1 MIAGMTVFSASFLFP
16 GSAESSCG
24 DYLAGHQNRSVE
36 TDNERDNTNSLSGLS
51 SITLIGLFQGNL
63 QSDPSSCEGRKCD
76 RAPVSDFPFAP
87 APDSRVSDNHD
98 QWGAFSVLRV
108 TSKKLSSPWPDAAA
122 AFSNRGH
129 HRRVDRPPA
138 KGSAGS
144 YNHFWNPRRRPSA
157 QTSLIID
164 PPDGRLPPR
173 TPEGQRRADIRA
185 IPRIERLDTGG
196 CEDRDLWERCI
207 SMGVPR
213 LPGGYNNNLQIFQ
226 TPDHVAILIEMVH
239 EVRII
244 PLRPRPHIAPR
255 IRQYLGDS
263 RGYWDGDTL
272 VVETTNFAHE
282 AHFFDYRDFR
292 GSTGNLHLV
301 ERFTRVDADTL
312 HYEFTVTEPTTFT
325 TPWTARVPITK
336 TEEPIFEYACHEGN
350 YALANILRGARV
362 QERAAGES
370 SR

>member
-1 MIAGMTVFSASFLFP
+1 MVVLSLGSVTDAGQRPPAAGDRMPPRKADGRPDLRGIWSNVVATPLERPRELGEREILTDEEV
-16 GSAESSCG
+16 AELETR
-24 DYLAGHQNRSVE
+24 LA
-36 TDNERDNTNSLSGLS
+36 ER
-51 SITLIGLFQGNL
+51 Q
-63 QSDPSSCEGRKCD
+63 
-76 RAPVSDFPFAP
+76 
-87 APDSRVSDNHD
+87 
-98 QWGAFSVLRV
+98 
-108 TSKKLSSPWPDAAA
+108 
-122 AFSNRGH
+122 
-129 HRRVDRPPA
+129 VDRPPA
-138 KGSAGS
+138 KGSAGR
-144 YNHFWNPRRRPSA
+144 YNHFWNPRDRPSA
-157 QTSLIID
+157 QSSLIID

-185 IPRIERLDTGG
+185 IPRIERLGTGG
-196 CEDRDLWERCI
+196 YEDRDLWERCI

-244 PLRPRPHIAPR
+244 PLQPRPHIAPH

-282 AHFFDYRDFR
+282 AHFFDYRDLR

-301 ERFTRVDADTL
+301 ERFTRVDADTI

-325 TPWTARVPITK
+325 TPWTARVPIAK

>member
-1 MIAGMTVFSASFLFP
+1 MSCRCRALARALVTVMVVLSLGSVTDAGQRP
-16 GSAESSCG
+16 
-24 DYLAGHQNRSVE
+24 
-36 TDNERDNTNSLSGLS
+36 
-51 SITLIGLFQGNL
+51 
-63 QSDPSSCEGRKCD
+63 
-76 RAPVSDFPFAP
+76 
-87 APDSRVSDNHD
+87 
-98 QWGAFSVLRV
+98 
-108 TSKKLSSPWPDAAA
+108 PDAADRTPPRTADGGPDLRGIWSNVVATPLERPRELGEREILTDEEVA
-122 AFSNRGH
+122 ALEARLAG
-129 HRRVDRPPA
+129 RQVDRPPA

-144 YNHFWNPRRRPSA
+144 YNRFWNPRGRPSA

-196 CEDRDLWERCI
+196 YEDRDLWERCI

-244 PLRPRPHIAPR
+244 PLDPHPHIAPH

-325 TPWTARVPITK
+325 RSWTARVPVTK

-350 YALANILRGARV
+350 RALANILRGARV
-362 QERAAGES
+362 QEKAARERA
-370 SR
+370 R

>member
-1 MIAGMTVFSASFLFP
+1 
-16 GSAESSCG
+16 
-24 DYLAGHQNRSVE
+24 
-36 TDNERDNTNSLSGLS
+36 
-51 SITLIGLFQGNL
+51 
-63 QSDPSSCEGRKCD
+63 
-76 RAPVSDFPFAP
+76 
-87 APDSRVSDNHD
+87 
-98 QWGAFSVLRV
+98 
-108 TSKKLSSPWPDAAA
+108 
-122 AFSNRGH
+122 
-129 HRRVDRPPA
+129 
-138 KGSAGS
+138 
-144 YNHFWNPRRRPSA
+144 
-157 QTSLIID
+157 
-164 PPDGRLPPR
+164 
-173 TPEGQRRADIRA
+173 
-185 IPRIERLDTGG
+185 
-196 CEDRDLWERCI
+196 
-207 SMGVPR
+207 MGVPR

-239 EVRII
+239 EIRII
-244 PLRPRPHIAPR
+244 PLQPRPHIAPR

-362 QERAAGES
+362 QERAAGEG

>member
-1 MIAGMTVFSASFLFP
+1 M
-16 GSAESSCG
+16 SCRCCA
-24 DYLAGHQNRSVE
+24 LA
-36 TDNERDNTNSLSGLS
+36 
-51 SITLIGLFQGNL
+51 
-63 QSDPSSCEGRKCD
+63 
-76 RAPVSDFPFAP
+76 RAPVTVMVVLSL
-87 APDSRVSDNHD
+87 
-98 QWGAFSVLRV
+98 GSVTDAGQR
-108 TSKKLSSPWPDAAA
+108 PPDAADRTPPRTANGRPDLRGIWSNVVATPLERPRELGEREILTDEEVA
-122 AFSNRGH
+122 ALEARLAG
-129 HRRVDRPPA
+129 RQVDRPPA

-144 YNHFWNPRRRPSA
+144 YNRFWNPRGRPSA

-196 CEDRDLWERCI
+196 YEDRDLWERCI

-239 EVRII
+239 EARII
-244 PLRPRPHIAPR
+244 PLQPRPHIASR

>member
-1 MIAGMTVFSASFLFP
+1 
-16 GSAESSCG
+16 
-24 DYLAGHQNRSVE
+24 
-36 TDNERDNTNSLSGLS
+36 
-51 SITLIGLFQGNL
+51 
-63 QSDPSSCEGRKCD
+63 
-76 RAPVSDFPFAP
+76 
-87 APDSRVSDNHD
+87 
-98 QWGAFSVLRV
+98 
-108 TSKKLSSPWPDAAA
+108 
-122 AFSNRGH
+122 
-129 HRRVDRPPA
+129 
-138 KGSAGS
+138 
-144 YNHFWNPRRRPSA
+144 
-157 QTSLIID
+157 
-164 PPDGRLPPR
+164 
-173 TPEGQRRADIRA
+173 
-185 IPRIERLDTGG
+185 
-196 CEDRDLWERCI
+196 
-207 SMGVPR
+207 MGVPR

-239 EVRII
+239 EVRVI
-244 PLRPRPHIAPR
+244 PLQPRPHIAPH

>member
-1 MIAGMTVFSASFLFP
+1 MSYRFFTARVVRFLVITVLFAVVPVAGHGQSASTDGTLP
-16 GSAESSCG
+16 RMADGKPDLRGIWSNVVATPLERPRELGQRAVLTDDEVADLAERI
-24 DYLAGHQNRSVE
+24 AKRQ
-36 TDNERDNTNSLSGLS
+36 
-51 SITLIGLFQGNL
+51 
-63 QSDPSSCEGRKCD
+63 
-76 RAPVSDFPFAP
+76 
-87 APDSRVSDNHD
+87 
-98 QWGAFSVLRV
+98 
-108 TSKKLSSPWPDAAA
+108 
-122 AFSNRGH
+122 
-129 HRRVDRPPA
+129 VDRPPA

-144 YNHFWNPRRRPSA
+144 YNHFWSPQGRPSV
-157 QTSLIID
+157 QSSLIID

-173 TPEGQRRADIRA
+173 TPEGRRRADIRA

-196 CEDRDLWERCI
+196 YEDRDLWERCI

-244 PLRPRPHIAPR
+244 PVQPRPHVPEHIH
-255 IRQYLGDS
+255 QWLGDS
-263 RGYWDGDTL
+263 RGRWEGDTL
-272 VVETTNFAHE
+272 VVETTNFSHE

-292 GSTGNLHLV
+292 GLTGNLHLV
-301 ERFTRVDADTL
+301 ERFTRVDAETL

-325 TPWTARVPITK
+325 SPWTARVPITK

-350 YALANILRGARV
+350 YALANILRGGRV
-362 QERAAGES
+362 QEQAADGV